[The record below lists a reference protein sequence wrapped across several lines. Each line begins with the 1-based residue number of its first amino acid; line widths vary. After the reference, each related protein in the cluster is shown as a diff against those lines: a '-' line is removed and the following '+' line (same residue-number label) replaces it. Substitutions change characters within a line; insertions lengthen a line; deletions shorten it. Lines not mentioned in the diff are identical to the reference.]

1 MIKLMPFLQWL
12 WHRVIH
18 CTPQHVG
25 ATLHIDGVHYDTY
38 RCETCGREY
47 VEVYDRFINDGF

>member
-1 MIKLMPFLQWL
+1 MPFLQWL